1 MSNNEIKKLRTIKT
15 LIIPKL
21 PSNFHESLFF
31 SEIQYEKNPS
41 KKLKNYLINLYIQGV
56 DYYTTTNQKDLSFYF
71 QTKLLKIMKGTDY
84 FEKISSK
91 KIEENNIDELIES
104 QKEKF
109 LNQEKN
115 IDDNINNFI
124 IKQLKEQQ
132 EQFLLNLTTKK
143 KLMKYKRK
151 NTTDIRRKTIQ
162 NNNLNDFSKRTS
174 FKKISKKVSVDLTSS
189 LINNKEN
196 EKNKNINNIFSKVEN
211 ALNGLDR
218 INTLL
223 IIQYSKMLKNYM
235 KKEFQSMNE
244 RIDKYNEYIKAK
256 NELNLIYEQF
266 EDKDNDEAKSIK
278 EQIDICQKDW
288 EEFNKKN
295 LGQNDKYFDM
305 VQLNE
310 KDLNNFIDNIYKK
323 IEDIKLK

>member
-1 MSNNEIKKLRTIKT
+1 MSNNDIKKLRTIKT

-31 SEIQYEKNPS
+31 SEIQYQKNPS
-41 KKLKNYLINLYIQGV
+41 KQLKKYLINLYIQGV
-56 DYYTTTNQKDLSFYF
+56 DYYATTTQKDLSLYF
-71 QTKLLKIMKGTDY
+71 QTKLLNIMKGTDY

-91 KIEENNIDELIES
+91 KIEENNIDELIQS
-104 QKEKF
+104 KKDNI

-115 IDDNINNFI
+115 LDDNINEFI
-124 IKQLKEQQ
+124 KQQLKEQQ
-132 EQFLLNLTTKK
+132 DKFFTNLNAKK
-143 KLMKYKRK
+143 KLMKFKRK
-151 NTTDIRRKTIQ
+151 NSSKLKRKTIQ
-162 NNNLNDFSKRTS
+162 NNNLESFS
-174 FKKISKKVSVDLTSS
+174 KKISFNNKLAKKVSIDLTSS
-189 LINNKEN
+189 LINKDN
-196 EKNKNINNIFSKVEN
+196 EKNKIGNNVFSKVEN
-211 ALNGLDR
+211 AINSLDR

-266 EDKDNDEAKSIK
+266 EDKDSEEAKSIE
-278 EQIDICQKDW
+278 EQINLCKKEW

-295 LGQNDKYFDM
+295 LGENDKYSNIAQFD
-305 VQLNE
+305 E
-310 KDLNNFIDNIYKK
+310 KNLDNFINNIYKK
-323 IEDIKLK
+323 IEDINLK